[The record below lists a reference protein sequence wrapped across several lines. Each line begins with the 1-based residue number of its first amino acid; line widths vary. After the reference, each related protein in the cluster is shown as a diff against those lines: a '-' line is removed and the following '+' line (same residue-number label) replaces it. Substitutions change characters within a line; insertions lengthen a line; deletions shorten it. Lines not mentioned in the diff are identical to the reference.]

1 MTESE
6 WRGERLAESQEK
18 VDAFHDALR
27 DLVTE
32 AADHLPAGD
41 VIDSLQAETNRLQH
55 LRYFP
60 KKVKP

>member
-18 VDAFHDALR
+18 VDAFRDALH

-32 AADHLPAGD
+32 AAGHLPERD
-41 VIDSLQAETNRLQH
+41 VVDSLKAETNRLQH